1 MKTNQTKITF
11 TNIQEITSH
20 QFVGNHYSDS
30 LAFNAIDAFVQDENT
45 SIADKAEALRQM
57 QDRGMGCGRDEET
70 SDEDFVEMYL
80 ASL

>member
-1 MKTNQTKITF
+1 MKPQPITF
-11 TNIQEITSH
+11 TTIEQITSH

-30 LAFNAIDAFVQDENT
+30 LAFNAIDQFVQNENT

-57 QDRGMGCGRDEET
+57 QDRGMGCGRDEDT

-80 ASL
+80 DSL